1 MVKMK
6 AFPKHK
12 APFLISG
19 WSPDAGETGWRV
31 IDFINKRLAAREF
44 ADIEPTGFFS
54 LGGVDIKENIC
65 MFPESKYFSSE
76 EKDLIFFKSNSPSI
90 KGYQLLNLALDVAKS
105 FNVQGVYTVGGML
118 SMMPHT
124 TSPRKVVAVFN
135 SPRLKADLAAYD
147 LKTDL
152 DYRGTPSMNGFLLW
166 VAGKRDLP
174 AAGFLVNVP
183 FYLAD
188 RVDPRASKAVLE
200 FLNLRFG
207 LGMDL
212 GVLDREIEIQDRK
225 IERIRKN
232 NSFFDQQMTKLEDKM
247 ELSHEEM
254 EDLLDDLNRFMD

>member
-19 WSPDAGETGWRV
+19 WSPDAGETGWQA

-54 LGGVDIKENIC
+54 LGGVDIKENVC
-65 MFPESKYFSSE
+65 MFPESRFFSSE
-76 EKDLIFFKSNSPSI
+76 KKDLIFFKSNSPSI
-90 KGYQLLNLALDVAKS
+90 KGYQFLNLVLDVAKS
-105 FNVQGVYTVGGML
+105 FNVQGVYSVGGML
-118 SMMPHT
+118 SMIPHT

-147 LKTDL
+147 LMTDL
-152 DYRGTPSMNGFLLW
+152 DYRGTPSMNGFLVW
-166 VAGKRDLP
+166 VAGKRELP
-174 AAGFLVNVP
+174 AACFMVNVP

-188 RVDPRASKAVLE
+188 RVDPRAGKAVLE

-207 LGMDL
+207 LGIDL
-212 GVLDREIEIQDRK
+212 SVLDREIEIQDRK

-232 NSFFDQQMTKLEDKM
+232 NSFFDSQMTKLENKM

-254 EDLLDDLNRFMD
+254 EGLLDELNRFMD